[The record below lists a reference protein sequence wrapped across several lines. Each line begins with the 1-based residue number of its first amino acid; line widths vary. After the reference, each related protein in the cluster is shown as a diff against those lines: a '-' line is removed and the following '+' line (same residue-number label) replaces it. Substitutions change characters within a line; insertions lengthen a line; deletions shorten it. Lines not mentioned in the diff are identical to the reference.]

1 MNLPNPENFAYKD
14 CVIGGDDC
22 WLIAPNHIGCKWTD
36 ENARFRSCIVRKSDS
51 KNISISLPKFKN
63 WFEDPEFQPWNTEWP
78 ITGYHK
84 LDGSTIILS
93 CHNGEFI
100 VRTRGVSSVLT
111 QDTGIEVY
119 DLIESYPKI
128 KEFVRDG
135 KHSVIFEHTSP
146 NRIIVL
152 REHNTPTLTLLTV
165 IDNETGR
172 MSLQDDVD
180 IYATLWHIGRP
191 KQYSYNTI
199 QECLLDVD
207 AWRNSEGVVL
217 YSPDGNTLKKIK
229 ASLYL
234 ELHKLATGITNINQV
249 IDLFLTTEKFIKYED
264 FYDFVKTSMDFE
276 IAERIKDDMLQIV
289 NAYNKTLEQ
298 YDKLKHIVDNV
309 RGESFSRKD
318 QAVEI
323 TSHFSDWRTIASFQ
337 YLDNKPFDDR
347 ILKKGIESN
356 L

>member
-1 MNLPNPENFAYKD
+1 MNLPNPENFTYKD
-14 CVIGGDDC
+14 CIIGGDNC
-22 WLIAPNHIGCKWTD
+22 TLITPNHIGVKWTI
-36 ENARFRSCIVRKSDS
+36 ENARFRSCIVRKSDN
-51 KNISISLPKFKN
+51 KIISQSLFKFKN
-63 WFEDPEFQPWNTEWP
+63 WFEDPEFQPWNSEWP
-78 ITGYHK
+78 VTGYHK
-84 LDGSTIILS
+84 LDGSTIIFS

-100 VRTRGVSSVLT
+100 IRTRGVSSVLT
-111 QDTGIEVY
+111 QDTGTEVY
-119 DLIESYPKI
+119 NLIDSYPKI
-128 KEFVRDG
+128 KDFVRCG
-135 KHSVIFEHTSP
+135 THSVIFEHTSP

-152 REHNTPTLTLLTV
+152 REHNIPTLTLLTV
-165 IDNETGR
+165 IDNDTGR

-180 IYATLWHIGRP
+180 IYAKLWNIGRP

-199 QECLLDVD
+199 QECLSDVD

-249 IDLFLTTEKFIKYED
+249 IDLFLTTEKFTKYED

-276 IAERIKDDMLQIV
+276 IAERIKDDILQII
-289 NAYNKTLEQ
+289 NAYNKTLDQ
-298 YDKLKHIVDNV
+298 YDKLKHVVDNV

-323 TSHFSDWRTIASFQ
+323 TGHFSDWRTIASFH
-337 YLDNKPFDDR
+337 YLDNKPFDDK

>member
-1 MNLPNPENFAYKD
+1 MY
-14 CVIGGDDC
+14 
-22 WLIAPNHIGCKWTD
+22 
-36 ENARFRSCIVRKSDS
+36 
-51 KNISISLPKFKN
+51 

-100 VRTRGVSSVLT
+100 IRTRGVSSVLT
-111 QDTGIEVY
+111 QDTGTEVY
-119 DLIESYPKI
+119 DLINSYPKI
-128 KEFVRDG
+128 KDFVRGG

-152 REHNTPTLTLLTV
+152 REHNIPTLTLLTV

-180 IYATLWHIGRP
+180 IYAKLWNIGRP
-191 KQYSYNTI
+191 KKYSYKTI
-199 QECLLDVD
+199 QECLSDVD

-249 IDLFLTTEKFIKYED
+249 IDLFLTTEKFTKYED

-276 IAERIKDDMLQIV
+276 IAERIKDDILQII
-289 NAYNKTLEQ
+289 NAYNKTLDQ
-298 YDKLKHIVDNV
+298 YDKLKYVVDNV

-337 YLDNKPFDDR
+337 YLDNKPFDDK
-347 ILKKGIESN
+347 ILKKAIESN